1 MATYKPVTG
10 ISFFH
15 TTSDEDRVVLDLAN
29 EYAALRNEPVSAAVK
44 KLLREV
50 LPARIASSKRK
61 VKQSAWKRKVKQS
74 A

>member
-1 MATYKPVTG
+1 MAGYKAITG
-10 ISFFH
+10 MSFSRG
-15 TTSDEDRVVLDLAN
+15 TSEEDRIVLDLAN

-61 VKQSAWKRKVKQS
+61 VKQSA
-74 A
+74 